1 MQNISYPEFQMYQ
14 ELAHSG
20 DINMFNILEVSRR
33 LDISLEKVK
42 NIHQN
47 HEKLSKKWRS

>member
-1 MQNISYPEFQMYQ
+1 MQNIRYPEFQMYQ
-14 ELAHSG
+14 ELSQSG
-20 DINMFNILEVSRR
+20 EINMFNVFEVSRR
-33 LDISLEKVK
+33 LGISLEKVK

>member
-1 MQNISYPEFQMYQ
+1 MQNIRYPEFEMYQ
-14 ELAHSG
+14 ELAQSG

-33 LDISLEKVK
+33 LDLSVEKVK

-47 HEKLSKKWRS
+47 HEELSRKWHS